1 MNYEEKRILYL
12 LERFQNDTATPQEL
26 AELDIWYHSFENS
39 HKLTD
44 LLSGKE
50 SAQVRRKMFENIERD
65 ISQEVTGISL
75 GKRSYRY
82 VYALCAAIVP
92 IFIFFLIRSFDVEK
106 ISGTQNDVKAGGNT
120 ARLILSN
127 GSVLDLQKAKLGA
140 IYDQPDFVINKDSAG
155 QISYHFKGKTNPA
168 NSFSNTVVIPAG
180 GQFRVIL
187 ADGTRIWMNSMSKL
201 TYPVIFKDKI
211 RPVNL
216 TGEAYF
222 EVAKNKE
229 KPFFVNTPKQT
240 VRVLGTHFNVNA
252 YANELVQKTTLL
264 EGSVLV
270 TTNDENA
277 KTVIIKPGQQAELDD
292 QLLKIRTVNTENAVG
307 WKNGVFVFDH
317 TELRELMRQFAR
329 WYNVETIYQGDFKQR
344 NFSGEIERDYSLV
357 EALKVLEL
365 GSVHFRIERP
375 ETANAKKRLIIM
387 Q

>member
-1 MNYEEKRILYL
+1 MNYEENRILYL
-12 LERFQNDTATPQEL
+12 LERYQMNTATPQEL
-26 AELDIWYHSFENS
+26 AELDNWYQSFESSRN
-39 HKLTD
+39 LTD
-44 LLSGKE
+44 GLSVNE

-65 ISQEVTGISL
+65 ISQKVTGISK
-75 GKRSYRY
+75 GRRSYRY
-82 VYALCAAIVP
+82 LYPLCAAILP
-92 IFIFFLIRSFDVEK
+92 IFIFFLVRSFNVEK
-106 ISGTQNDVKAGGNT
+106 ISGIQNDVKAGNNS

-127 GSVLDLQKAKLGA
+127 GYVIDLQKARVGA
-140 IYDQPDFVINKDSAG
+140 IYVQPDFIINKDSAG
-155 QISYHFKGKTNPA
+155 LISYHSKGKTNPA
-168 NSFSNTVVIPAG
+168 NLFSNTVVTPAG

-187 ADGTRIWMNSMSKL
+187 ADGTRIWMNSLSKL

-222 EVAKNKE
+222 EVAKSKE
-229 KPFFVNTPKQT
+229 KPFFVNTPKQS

-264 EGSVLV
+264 EGSVQV
-270 TTNDENA
+270 TTNDKDA

-292 QLLKIRTVNTENAVG
+292 QLLKIRTVNTEKAVG

-317 TELRELMRQFAR
+317 TELHELMRQFAR
-329 WYNVETIYQGDFKQR
+329 WYNIETIYQGDFKPR
-344 NFSGEIERDYSLV
+344 NFSGEIERNYSLV

-375 ETANAKKRLIIM
+375 ETANVKTRLIIM